1 MMYNRNL
8 PILCHISSK
17 PMTFHILPKLVR
29 ALIES
34 PTIRKSR
41 GVHRMQAY
49 SESQIL
55 GHSKRC
61 MTVLVSLVDV
71 MPRHCKTEI
80 LYWLF

>member
-1 MMYNRNL
+1 
-8 PILCHISSK
+8 
-17 PMTFHILPKLVR
+17 MTFHILPNLVC

-41 GVHRMQAY
+41 GVHRMQEY

-71 MPRHCKTEI
+71 MPQHCNNRNFVLVI
-80 LYWLF
+80 LGIYIARKQQGEFW